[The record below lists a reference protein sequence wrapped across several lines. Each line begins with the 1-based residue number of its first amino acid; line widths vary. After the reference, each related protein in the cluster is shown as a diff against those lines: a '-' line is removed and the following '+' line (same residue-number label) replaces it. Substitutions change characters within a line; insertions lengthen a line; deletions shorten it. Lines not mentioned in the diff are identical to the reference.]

1 MYHALLMDMQIA
13 VCRKENGD
21 IFSTLEKNGAAQTER
36 GFPNKET
43 NGEKEFYEI
52 VFQPVFP
59 CNIYST

>member
-1 MYHALLMDMQIA
+1 MHMQCVERRMVIF
-13 VCRKENGD
+13 
-21 IFSTLEKNGAAQTER
+21 FSTLEKNGAAQTER

-52 VFQPVFP
+52 VFP